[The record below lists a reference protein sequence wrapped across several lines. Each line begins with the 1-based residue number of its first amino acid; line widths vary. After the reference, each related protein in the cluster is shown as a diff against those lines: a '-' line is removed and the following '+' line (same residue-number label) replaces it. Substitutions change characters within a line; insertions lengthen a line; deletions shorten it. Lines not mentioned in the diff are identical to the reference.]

1 MVGGVATVLT
11 KTVVGAVV
19 VAAIVT
25 VGGAS
30 AAAPAING
38 PVAAGARGERAAT
51 SWTPAPTCDL
61 TTAEAIAARHEGIEQ
76 LVIVATDTWQGTTAR
91 LDVAVRVDGTWRCQ
105 WAGLAARVGRAGTRP
120 LAERRSGDGTTPAGV
135 FPLGTVRAWDGQQL
149 SAFGNQPDPG
159 LRIPYRSVRPED
171 CWGATPN
178 TSRYQQLVAR
188 PGCSSPDEWL
198 TRYGDV
204 YAHAAVIGANLDPV
218 FGDAFG
224 EPPLAAAIFL
234 HRHSYDGAGATRA
247 TSGCVSLALAELVGV
262 LRDLDPALAPH
273 FAIGPVSYLRSSA

>member
-1 MVGGVATVLT
+1 MARRPLTELLVGAAVA
-11 KTVVGAVV
+11 VGAVT
-19 VAAIVT
+19 A
-25 VGGAS
+25 GGAS
-30 AAAPAING
+30 AAAPELTGPAA
-38 PVAAGARGERAAT
+38 PVAAAARVTPSWAPVAA
-51 SWTPAPTCDL
+51 CDL
-61 TTAEAIAARHEGIEQ
+61 ETVEAIASRHDGVDQ
-76 LVIVATDTWQGTTAR
+76 LVVVATASWQSTDAR

-105 WAGLAARVGRAGTRP
+105 WAGLAARAGRNGTRP
-120 LAERRSGDGTTPAGV
+120 LAQRRSGDGTTPAGV
-135 FPLGTVRAWDGQQL
+135 FPLGVVRAWDGQQL

-159 LRIPYRSVRPED
+159 LRIPYREVRPED

-178 TSRYQQLVAR
+178 TPRYQQLVAR
-188 PGCSSPDEWL
+188 PGCAGPDEWL

-234 HRHSYDGAGATRA
+234 HRHSYDGAGATRP
-247 TSGCVSLALAELVGV
+247 TSGCVSLAHPELVGV

-273 FAIGPVSYLRSSA
+273 FAIGPLDYLRATA